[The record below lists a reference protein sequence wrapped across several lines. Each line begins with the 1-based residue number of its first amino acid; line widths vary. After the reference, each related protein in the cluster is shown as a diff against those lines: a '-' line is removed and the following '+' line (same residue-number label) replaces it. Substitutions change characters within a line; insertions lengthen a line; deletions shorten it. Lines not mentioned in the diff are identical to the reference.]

1 MKATTW
7 TLNLLIAGLLGAPY
21 AAAAQNHH
29 PDEAGAKQESNS
41 AAEMMPMCHHM
52 MSSMAGR
59 GMGMGEGMMG
69 MMGSRAMGVM
79 LSPRVILMQKDALDL
94 SDEQIER
101 LESLK
106 KRMDHGREPG
116 MSQAHTMMQQLDK
129 ALDPENPDLAT
140 YESLLNQM
148 VDHHVQMQ
156 VQMARLGI
164 EALNVLTDDQRDKV
178 RYGTKLM
185 HAMMGGMMMGGEHP
199 PRQER

>member
-1 MKATTW
+1 MKATIW
-7 TLNLLIAGLLGAPY
+7 TLNLLIAGLLAAPY
-21 AAAAQNHH
+21 GAAAQNHH
-29 PDEAGAKQESNS
+29 PDEAGAKQEMES
-41 AAEMMPMCHHM
+41 AAGMMPMCHQM

-69 MMGSRAMGVM
+69 MMGSRAMGMM

-101 LESLK
+101 LESLQH
-106 KRMDHGREPG
+106 RMDHGREPG
-116 MSQAHTMMQQLDK
+116 MSQGHSMMQQLEK
-129 ALDPENPDLAT
+129 ALDPENPDLET

-148 VDHHVQMQ
+148 ADHHVQMQ

-164 EALNVLTDDQRDKV
+164 EALDVLTADQREKV
-178 RYGTKLM
+178 RYGMKLM
-185 HAMMGGMMMGGEHP
+185 HGMMGGMMMGGEHP